1 MPFYFILLYR
11 LWRQFYLSLYCL
23 YFYSPK
29 ISHTKVTFK
38 IWIRI
43 YMKQKTLSTITSHQ
57 RSILNKNKAVACYGD
72 FTVQS
77 SQIKQC
83 NILILMPYLLKM
95 FPFALYISS
104 LKFSLIV
111 HLKNERIVLYYR
123 PREKKNSLPQCV
135 LRFLLAVGW
144 KA

>member
-1 MPFYFILLYR
+1 M
-11 LWRQFYLSLYCL
+11 
-23 YFYSPK
+23 
-29 ISHTKVTFK
+29 
-38 IWIRI
+38 
-43 YMKQKTLSTITSHQ
+43 ITSHQ

-135 LRFLLAVGW
+135 LRFLLAVG
-144 KA
+144 

>member
-1 MPFYFILLYR
+1 MYPEIGNVHLTAVQLWNLNAFLLHTYTGYDDNSTVPYTVYISIP
-11 LWRQFYLSLYCL
+11 LKFLIQKSLLKYESE
-23 YFYSPK
+23 Y
-29 ISHTKVTFK
+29 
-38 IWIRI
+38 IWN
-43 YMKQKTLSTITSHQ
+43 KKTLSTITSHQ

-111 HLKNERIVLYYR
+111 HLKNERIVL
-123 PREKKNSLPQCV
+123 
-135 LRFLLAVGW
+135 
-144 KA
+144 